1 MLKIG
6 LTGGIGSGKSQVAT
20 LLEEWGATIVDTD
33 LVAHQLCQP
42 GGFAI
47 AAIAEQ
53 FGSAFITAEQG
64 MDRQRMREHVFANP
78 AERQRLEALLHPLI
92 WDEARRQ
99 VMSAGGLYVVVV
111 VPLLIERGRWRNHV
125 DRICVVDCDEHT
137 QKQRVRERSGLTD
150 EVIERIMGAQATRE
164 QRLAVADDVIV
175 NDGKTTLSALRQQA
189 EQLHQQW
196 LQQR

>member
-20 LLEEWGATIVDTD
+20 LLEEWGATVVDTD

-42 GGFAI
+42 EGLAV

-53 FGSAFITAEQG
+53 FGPEFITAERG
-64 MDRQRMREHVFANP
+64 MDRQRMRDHVFANP

-92 WDEARRQ
+92 GEEARRQ
-99 VMSAGGLYVVVV
+99 VMAASGLYVVVV
-111 VPLLIERGRWRNHV
+111 VPLLIERGSWRNRV
-125 DRICVVDCDEHT
+125 DRICVVDCDEAT

-175 NDGKTTLSALRQQA
+175 NDGKTSLSDLSRQA
-189 EQLHQQW
+189 EQLHQHW